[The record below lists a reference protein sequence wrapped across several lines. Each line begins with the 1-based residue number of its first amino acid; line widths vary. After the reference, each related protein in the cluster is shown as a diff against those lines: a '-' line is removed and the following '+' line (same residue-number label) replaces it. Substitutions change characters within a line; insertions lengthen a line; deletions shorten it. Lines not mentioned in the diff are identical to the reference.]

1 MTGCVKRFNCP
12 DQKRLPRRCFA
23 VERNCFVIDRWLAG
37 ARLETAAFL
46 RVRPGQKCIDLRC
59 QFDNMAGMDS
69 DEKEICNYL
78 KSLHGQYVSSR
89 EIARRA
95 GGKWRF
101 RDDPNWA
108 TQSLLRLVEK
118 SILES
123 DASGYYRLRAT
134 EKKKPKKWISPHIK
148 AILEKSGKD
157 FGGALEVDKQDDSF
171 E

>member
-1 MTGCVKRFNCP
+1 
-12 DQKRLPRRCFA
+12 
-23 VERNCFVIDRWLAG
+23 
-37 ARLETAAFL
+37 
-46 RVRPGQKCIDLRC
+46 
-59 QFDNMAGMDS
+59 MDS

-78 KSLHGQYVSSR
+78 KSHHGEFVSSR

-108 TQSLLRLVEK
+108 AQSLLRLVEK
-118 SILES
+118 SVLES

-134 EKKKPKKWISPHIK
+134 EKMKAKRWISPQIK

-157 FGGALEVDKQDDSF
+157 FGGVLEVDKPDDSF